1 MRNRIM
7 RATVSRTLVDN
18 AEQTATEKQVKIGGT
33 KDSPIMVKLSHLK
46 MQQKV
51 SNCSPA
57 EAKKILL
64 FKHTQSSIKWE
75 FRQLGGQND

>member
-18 AEQTATEKQVKIGGT
+18 AEQTATEKHINLGT
-33 KDSPIMVKLSHLK
+33 KERPNYIRMSAIKMKQILNDCTFEQAKSLIRVKL
-46 MQQKV
+46 V
-51 SNCSPA
+51 
-57 EAKKILL
+57 EDRIR
-64 FKHTQSSIKWE
+64 WE